1 MSIKEEN
8 LALVVS
14 ELIKRMS
21 PKEKIE
27 LMRYIS
33 WEEIE
38 EWKATQEALIDSELM
53 TNLKRGLEDE
63 QAGKIEEAKFRQ
75 SGKSLGQ
82 SQPLIITKR

>member
-63 QAGKIEEAKFRQ
+63 EAGKIEEAKF
-75 SGKSLGQ
+75 
-82 SQPLIITKR
+82 

>member
-63 QAGKIEEAKFRQ
+63 QASRIEEAKF
-75 SGKSLGQ
+75 
-82 SQPLIITKR
+82 

>member
-63 QAGKIEEAKFRQ
+63 QAGKIEEAKF
-75 SGKSLGQ
+75 
-82 SQPLIITKR
+82 